1 MQSSHLLTA
10 LSFFGFLFCK
20 KSCSTV
26 LRTPLFVTVLPSQ
39 HCIRAYG
46 AAAFLQHKDAQI
58 LVLCCYTSW
67 FFFFSFGSAY
77 NVHLMHVHKQSAS
90 ACTND
95 GTVHGQHT
103 D

>member
-1 MQSSHLLTA
+1 MQLL
-10 LSFFGFLFCK
+10 FFNTK
-20 KSCSTV
+20 M
-26 LRTPLFVTVLPSQ
+26 
-39 HCIRAYG
+39 
-46 AAAFLQHKDAQI
+46 HK
-58 LVLCCYTSW
+58 SW
-67 FFFFSFGSAY
+67 FSAVTLLVFFFSFGSAY